1 MLRTSRSIAK
11 LIRCLTLGTAGCAAI
26 VSASTILTG
35 CKDESQP
42 EYWVDKLEDPSWR
55 PRAIKRLEQFYED
68 TITKA
73 NKNTE
78 APEVQALLGK
88 IVDPLTKTYVNN
100 YAELDT
106 KTRVSLIKLL
116 ASLRDKRTEPALKKA
131 FEEFAK
137 RPSTSKD
144 DADIKW
150 ASRAASD
157 LKLESLAGPMVEAF
171 QKMKTSSM
179 LGGITYRDLNDAMVS
194 MPQQSWTGPLISM
207 LEKEVTRPESAKD
220 KDGIDKYRDQ
230 QFWQTTSAQV
240 LGELKA
246 AEAVEPLIKVMLD
259 PSKVDFHL
267 TTVLALVK
275 IGKPAVDA
283 AAKLL
288 RAEPTDKLAAYNL
301 NRIKDTTKGAK
312 ELPKDKPYVAT
323 AAVILGTLGR
333 PEALPP
339 MLEMLGKAD
348 NDTNRAVIAREI
360 AKIPATPESKQAFK
374 STYEKISLESV
385 VPPGM
390 NALEMLTESAGQFYD
405 PTMLPW
411 LLERAEATK
420 GGGEDKKALQSA
432 ITVTALKLAKPEQLD
447 AVKGAVDKYG
457 TKLEKDLYVQVEKLV
472 KACGDRVACYL
483 AEIEK
488 SANQD
493 QKNQFIG
500 IKAGYMVPIY
510 GSEQTRGEVI
520 QRLDSI
526 ENAAVRFVAAQA
538 IDQLSPK
545 GSKEAAAEL
554 KKIIQ
559 KNIQS
564 ADQNKIQGDAPL
576 KQVMYR
582 IEARAE

>member
-1 MLRTSRSIAK
+1 MLRKSRTLAK

-26 VSASTILTG
+26 ASASTVLVG

-42 EYWVDKLEDPSWR
+42 EYWVDKLNDSAWR

-73 NKNTE
+73 NKNVD

-88 IVDPLTKTYVNN
+88 IVDPLTRTYVDS
-100 YAELDT
+100 YSELDT

-157 LKLESLAGPMVEAF
+157 LKLESLGGPMIEAF

-179 LGGITYRDLNDAMVS
+179 LGGITYRDLNEAMIS
-194 MPQQSWTGPLISM
+194 MPQKSWTGPLISM

-240 LGELKA
+240 LGELQA
-246 AEAVEPLIKVMLD
+246 PEAVEPLLKVLLD
-259 PSKVDFHL
+259 PSKVDFHS
-267 TTVLALVK
+267 TSVLALVK
-275 IGKPAVDA
+275 IGKPSVDA
-283 AAKLL
+283 ATKLL
-288 RAEPTDKLAAYNL
+288 HAEPTDKLAAYNL
-301 NRIKDTTKGAK
+301 TRIKEATKAK
-312 ELPKDKPYVAT
+312 ELPKDKPYIVMASI
-323 AAVILGTLGR
+323 VLGTVGR
-333 PEALPP
+333 PEALPA
-339 MLEMLGKAD
+339 MRQALEKAD
-348 NDTNRAVIAREI
+348 NDTNRAVIAREM
-360 AKIPATPESKQAFK
+360 AKIPPTPESKQAFK
-374 STYEKISLESV
+374 STFEKISLDSV

-390 NALEMLTESAGQFYD
+390 NALEMLSESAGQFYD
-405 PTMLPW
+405 SAMVPW

-447 AVKGAVDKYG
+447 QVKAAVDKYG

-488 SANQD
+488 SQNQD
-493 QKNQFIG
+493 QKNQFVG
-500 IKAGYMVPIY
+500 IKAGYMVTIY

-526 ENAAVRFVAAQA
+526 DNSAVRFVAAQA
-538 IDQLSPK
+538 IDYLSPK

-554 KKIIQ
+554 KKIID
-559 KNIQS
+559 KNIAS
-564 ADQNKIQGDAPL
+564 ADQNKVQADAPL